1 MQVVMDRLEVRQMQL
16 EVQQRRCVCEA
27 KRHRASGSKSLFRAK
42 MLEHRRIQSQI
53 MQLQKCK
60 EGISSKMDALSNHEL
75 NQTYLMAM
83 KEASSEAKQRLIPV
97 SDAESTIE
105 QMNEAIHGA
114 KELSEFLSQTIEPDE
129 ALDEDLEQEFLDEVE
144 HLAVLPSAVVDPPQT
159 APATINTAAAAVASG

>member
-1 MQVVMDRLEVRQMQL
+1 
-16 EVQQRRCVCEA
+16 
-27 KRHRASGSKSLFRAK
+27 
-42 MLEHRRIQSQI
+42 
-53 MQLQKCK
+53 
-60 EGISSKMDALSNHEL
+60 MDALSNHEL